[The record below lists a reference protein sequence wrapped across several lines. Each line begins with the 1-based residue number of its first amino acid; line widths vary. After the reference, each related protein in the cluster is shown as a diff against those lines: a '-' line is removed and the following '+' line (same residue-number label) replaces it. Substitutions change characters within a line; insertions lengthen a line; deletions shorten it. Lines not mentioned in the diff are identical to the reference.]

1 MNRHILA
8 WVASAALLGAAGAA
22 PAMADDSGATQALG
36 QSATNQQS
44 ADSDAKST
52 QVNPTNQNISVRVLS
67 PGDDG
72 SVSQTN
78 ASQALSAAGNLNKT
92 SQSASQTQGG
102 GGGTQAAG
110 QTADSKQ
117 SADADASSTQLHPS
131 NQNIDVRVLSPGDNG
146 SVSQTNASQAE
157 ALAGNANKTEQTAD
171 QTQGGGGGTQA
182 VGQDASNKQKADAD
196 AKSKQVE
203 PTNQNIGVRVLS
215 PGNDGSVKQTNA
227 SQAAAVAGNA
237 NKTTQDAS
245 QNQGASQP
253 LLSSD
258 RCKSSCD
265 GGSSGTQAIG
275 QDASNKQDANADAS
289 STQIHPSNVN
299 APVRVLSPGD
309 NGKVE
314 QSNVSSADALA
325 VNLNKTEQSGE
336 QNQYGSGHSAPAP
349 RCEYGCDGHG
359 DSTGIQAL
367 GQSATNKQDAN
378 ANADSK
384 QIGASNVNA
393 PVRVGSE
400 GDNGKVEQANV
411 SSAAAVAGN
420 LNKTEQSGE
429 QNQGGGLLREAAAP
443 RCDYGCG
450 DHSGTAIQA
459 LGQQAYSDQKANADA
474 SSKQTGASN
483 VNAPVREDS
492 AGDNG
497 SVKQL
502 NASDAEALA
511 FNVNHT
517 DQSAQ
522 QDQSG
527 PGHGTAI
534 QALGQDAG
542 NRQHADADATSE
554 QICPVNLNAPV
565 SVGGQD
571 RKQKSKYEKA
581 PKLSKGG
588 SVMQANLS
596 RAASAAGNKNRL
608 TQWGAQYQ

>member
-1 MNRHILA
+1 
-8 WVASAALLGAAGAA
+8 V
-22 PAMADDSGATQALG
+22 
-36 QSATNQQS
+36 
-44 ADSDAKST
+44 
-52 QVNPTNQNISVRVLS
+52 
-67 PGDDG
+67 
-72 SVSQTN
+72 
-78 ASQALSAAGNLNKT
+78 
-92 SQSASQTQGG
+92 
-102 GGGTQAAG
+102 
-110 QTADSKQ
+110 
-117 SADADASSTQLHPS
+117 
-131 NQNIDVRVLSPGDNG
+131 
-146 SVSQTNASQAE
+146 

-215 PGNDGSVKQTNA
+215 PGDNGSVKQTNA
-227 SQAAAVAGNA
+227 SGAAAVAGNA

-253 LLSSD
+253 LLSS
-258 RCKSSCD
+258 RCTSSCD

-275 QDASNKQDANADAS
+275 QDASNKQDADADAS
-289 STQIHPSNVN
+289 STQVHPSNVN

-336 QNQYGSGHSAPAP
+336 QNQYGSGPSASAPG
-349 RCEYGCDGHG
+349 CECDGHG
-359 DSTGIQAL
+359 DSTAIQAL
-367 GQSATNKQDAN
+367 GQSASNKQDAD
-378 ANADSK
+378 ADASST

-411 SSAAAVAGN
+411 SSADAVAGN

-429 QNQGGGLLREAAAP
+429 QNQGGGLMEAAAP
-443 RCDYGCG
+443 RCDHGCG

-459 LGQQAYSDQKANADA
+459 LGQQAYSDQKADADA
-474 SSKQTGASN
+474 SSKQSGASN
-483 VNAPVREDS
+483 ENAPVRVGSD
-492 AGDNG
+492 GDNG

-502 NASDAEALA
+502 NASGAEALA
-511 FNVNHT
+511 FNVNDT
-517 DQSAQ
+517 DQSAE

-565 SVGGQD
+565 SVGSQD
-571 RKQKSKYEKA
+571 HKQKSKYAKA
-581 PKLSKGG
+581 PKRSNGG

-596 RAASAAGNKNRL
+596 HAASAAGNKNRL
-608 TQWGAQYQ
+608 TQWGAQHQ

>member
-36 QSATNQQS
+36 QSASNQQS
-44 ADSDAKST
+44 ANSDATST
-52 QVNPTNQNISVRVLS
+52 QVNPSNQNISVRVLS
-67 PGDDG
+67 PGDNG

-110 QTADSKQ
+110 QSADSKQ

-146 SVSQTNASQAE
+146 SVHQTNASQAE

-171 QTQGGGGGTQA
+171 QTQGGGSGGTQLL
-182 VGQDASNKQKADAD
+182 GQDASNKQHADAD
-196 AKSKQVE
+196 AESKQVK
-203 PTNQNIGVRVLS
+203 PSNQNIGVRVLS
-215 PGNDGSVKQTNA
+215 PGDDGSVKQTNA
-227 SQAAAVAGNA
+227 SEAAAVAGNA

-253 LLSSD
+253 LLTS
-258 RCKSSCD
+258 RCTSSCD
-265 GGSSGTQAIG
+265 GGSSGTQALG
-275 QDASNKQDANADAS
+275 QDASNKQDADADAS

-325 VNLNKTEQSGE
+325 GNLNKTEQSGE
-336 QNQYGSGHSAPAP
+336 QNQYGH
-349 RCEYGCDGHG
+349 GHG
-359 DSTGIQAL
+359 DSTAIQAL
-367 GQSATNKQDAN
+367 GQSATNKQDAD
-378 ANADSK
+378 ADASSK

-393 PVRVGSE
+393 PVRVGSN

-411 SSAAAVAGN
+411 SSADAVAGN

-429 QNQGGGLLREAAAP
+429 QNQGGGLMEAAAP
-443 RCDYGCG
+443 RCEHGCD

-459 LGQQAYSDQKANADA
+459 LGQQAYSDQKADADA
-474 SSKQTGASN
+474 SSKQIGASN
-483 VNAPVREDS
+483 VNAPVREGS
-492 AGDNG
+492 NGDDG

-502 NASDAEALA
+502 NASSAEALA
-511 FNVNHT
+511 FNVNDT
-517 DQSAQ
+517 DQSAE
-522 QDQSG
+522 QDQGG

-571 RKQKSKYEKA
+571 RKEKSKHA
-581 PKLSKGG
+581 QSPKRTKGG

-596 RAASAAGNKNRL
+596 QAASAAGNKNRL
-608 TQWGAQYQ
+608 SQWGAQHQ

>member
-36 QSATNQQS
+36 QSASNQQS
-44 ADSDAKST
+44 ASSDATST
-52 QVNPTNQNISVRVLS
+52 QVNPSNQNISVRVLS
-67 PGDDG
+67 PGNDG

-171 QTQGGGGGTQA
+171 QTQGGGGGTQLL
-182 VGQDASNKQKADAD
+182 GQDASNKQKADAD

-215 PGNDGSVKQTNA
+215 PGNDGSVRQTNA
-227 SQAAAVAGNA
+227 SEAAAVAGNA

-245 QNQGASQP
+245 QNQGSSQP
-253 LLSSD
+253 LLSS
-258 RCKSSCD
+258 RCTSSCD
-265 GGSSGTQAIG
+265 GGSSGTQALG

-349 RCEYGCDGHG
+349 RCEHGCDGHG
-359 DSTGIQAL
+359 DSTAIQAL
-367 GQSATNKQDAN
+367 GQSATNKQ
-378 ANADSK
+378 NADADASSK

-400 GDNGKVEQANV
+400 GDNGKVDQANV
-411 SSAAAVAGN
+411 SSADAVALN
-420 LNKTEQSGE
+420 LNKTEQSAE
-429 QNQGGGLLREAAAP
+429 QNQGGGLEAAAP

-459 LGQQAYSDQKANADA
+459 LGQQAYSDQKADADA
-474 SSKQTGASN
+474 SSKQDGASN
-483 VNAPVREDS
+483 VNAPVREGSD
-492 AGDNG
+492 GGNG
-497 SVKQL
+497 SVHQL
-502 NASDAEALA
+502 NASGASALA
-511 FNVNHT
+511 LNLNDT
-517 DQSAQ
+517 DQSAE

-565 SVGGQD
+565 SVGSQD
-571 RKQKSKYEKA
+571 HKSKYVKA
-581 PKLSKGG
+581 PKRSKGG

-596 RAASAAGNKNRL
+596 QAASAAGNKNRL
-608 TQWGAQYQ
+608 TQWGAQHQ